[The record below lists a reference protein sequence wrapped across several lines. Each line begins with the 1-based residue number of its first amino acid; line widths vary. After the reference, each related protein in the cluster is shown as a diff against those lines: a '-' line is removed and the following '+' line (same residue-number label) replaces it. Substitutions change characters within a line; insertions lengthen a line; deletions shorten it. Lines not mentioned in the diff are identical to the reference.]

1 MEAKNL
7 QNRNQLLF
15 NKFKEFNIAPDVD
28 SLTDILKKFN
38 IEQTADRLDAC
49 ENFFLNLSSMESN
62 DIKKSFMDNFS
73 VQLSKIKLNTE
84 LKNTQDLLD
93 CILNLNQ
100 SEFIE
105 LLSNWKKI

>member
-15 NKFKEFNIAPDVD
+15 NKFKEFNISPDID

-49 ENFFLNLSSMESN
+49 ENFF
-62 DIKKSFMDNFS
+62 
-73 VQLSKIKLNTE
+73 
-84 LKNTQDLLD
+84 
-93 CILNLNQ
+93 
-100 SEFIE
+100 
-105 LLSNWKKI
+105 